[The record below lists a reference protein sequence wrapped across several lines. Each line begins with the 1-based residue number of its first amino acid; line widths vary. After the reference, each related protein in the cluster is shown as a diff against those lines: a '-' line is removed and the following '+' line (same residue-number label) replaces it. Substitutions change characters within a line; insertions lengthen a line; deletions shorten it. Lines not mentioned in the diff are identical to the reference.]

1 MKTVI
6 IYYSQHHG
14 NTKKLLDAMAAAD
27 PDVALIDV
35 TSAGEMDL
43 SEYDRIGIAS
53 GVYYNS
59 FAKQV
64 LSCAEKYLPENK
76 PVFFVYTHGA
86 PKVVPLKEVRKIT
99 QAKHCPELGVY
110 HCQGFDTFG
119 PFKLVGGLAKGHPT
133 KDEIVAAVRF
143 YQELPV

>member
-1 MKTVI
+1 
-6 IYYSQHHG
+6 
-14 NTKKLLDAMAAAD
+14 MAAAD

-43 SEYDRIGIAS
+43 TEYDRIGIAS

-64 LSCAEKYLPENK
+64 LSYAKNCLPEGK

-99 QAKHCPELGVY
+99 QAKHCPELGAY

-133 KDEIVAAVRF
+133 KDETEAAVRF

>member
-43 SEYDRIGIAS
+43 TEYDRIGITTA
-53 GVYYNS
+53 
-59 FAKQV
+59 
-64 LSCAEKYLPENK
+64 LPNRCS
-76 PVFFVYTHGA
+76 PV
-86 PKVVPLKEVRKIT
+86 RRIT
-99 QAKHCPELGVY
+99 FRRGSRCSSSTP
-110 HCQGFDTFG
+110 T
-119 PFKLVGGLAKGHPT
+119 GHRRWFP
-133 KDEIVAAVRF
+133 
-143 YQELPV
+143 

>member
-1 MKTVI
+1 MKTAI

-27 PDVALIDV
+27 PDVTLIDV
-35 TSAGEMDL
+35 ISAGDMDL

-53 GVYYNS
+53 GVYYSS
-59 FAKQV
+59 FARQV
-64 LSCAEKYLPENK
+64 LSYAEKYLPEGK

-86 PKVVPLKEVRKIT
+86 PKGEFLKGIRKIT
-99 QAKHCPELGVY
+99 QAKHCPELGEY
-110 HCQGFDTFG
+110 RCLGFDTFG

-133 KDEIVAAVRF
+133 QAEIEAAVRF